1 MTHEQAVERLDDFA
15 SGELPDIE
23 RVLVQRHVDACDD
36 CRAEVDAI
44 QALLGQAATLPRA
57 IAPPRD
63 LWAGI
68 APRLE
73 ARAAPLAVMEDDP
86 RVIPLA
92 PRRRHWQ
99 PPRWAMQIAAA
110 LVLVAG
116 SSAITARIVREHPA
130 QPGGQVALNPV
141 VVTPRQGAQGR
152 TADPAVQAPTAPV
165 QAPAAGGGKAAPTA
179 FAAFRPAERD
189 YQSAIAD
196 LQRVLDAKRGQMAPE
211 TAETLERN
219 LRIIDSAIAESRA
232 ALEKDPNSRELIDML
247 SATYDAKV
255 KVLRQAVEI

>member
-1 MTHEQAVERLDDFA
+1 MTHEQALERLDDFA

-36 CRAEVDAI
+36 CRAEVEAI
-44 QALLGQAATLPRA
+44 HALLAEAATLPRA

-73 ARAAPLAVMEDDP
+73 ARATPLAVVEDDP
-86 RVIPLA
+86 KVIPLA

-116 SSAITARIVREHPA
+116 SSAITARIVRENPPR
-130 QPGGQVALNPV
+130 QPGGAVALNPI
-141 VVTPRQGAQGR
+141 TATPPRQGAPG
-152 TADPAVQAPTAPV
+152 TAADPAAPAPTAPV
-165 QAPAAGGGKAAPTA
+165 QAPAAGGGQAAPTA

-196 LQRVLDAKRGQMAPE
+196 LQRVLDGKRGQMAPE

-219 LRIIDSAIAESRA
+219 LRIIDAAIAESRA
-232 ALEKDPNSRELIDML
+232 ALEKDPNSRELLDML
-247 SATYDAKV
+247 
-255 KVLRQAVEI
+255 